1 MIRKFHLAKLA
12 MKGDIA
18 AIIADEQKYGDIP
31 PDIKAMIG
39 LDPDSPITPQSK
51 ITPKDEVILWGTGT
65 VYREFLHVDD
75 MASASVFVMNLDKAT
90 YDANTEPMCS
100 HINVGY
106 GSDLSIKETAEIVA
120 RTVGFRGKLV
130 FDSRKPDGTPKKLMD
145 SSRLEKLGWTAKTI
159 LESGVLSVFIGDYKK
174 LKIS

>member
-1 MIRKFHLAKLA
+1 ME
-12 MKGDIA
+12 GNIA
-18 AIIADEQKYGDIP
+18 GIIADEQKYGAIP

-39 LDPDSPITPQSK
+39 LDPDSPITLQSK
-51 ITPKDEVILWGTGT
+51 TTPKGEVVLWGTGT

-106 GSDLSIKETAEIVA
+106 GSDLTIKETAEVVA
-120 RTVGFRGKLV
+120 NAVGYKGGFM
-130 FDSRKPDGTPKKLMD
+130 FDISKPDGPSKKLMD
-145 SSRLEKLGWTAKTI
+145 SVRLNEMGWKPKLNLQLGINKTV
-159 LESGVLSVFIGDYKK
+159 SAYKK
-174 LKIS
+174 